1 MRRELVERAIAG
13 DHDAFSELARVSIGR
28 LYAVARLILRDPH
41 RAEDATQEALVA
53 AWRDLSALRDP
64 DRFDAW
70 LHRLLLRA
78 CYREASRG
86 RRRWTVETEV
96 HEWDGATVPDPI
108 ADLADR
114 DQLERGFRRL
124 APEQRAAIVLHHYLG
139 LTLDETA
146 DALGVPPG
154 TARSRV
160 NRAMGALRAALE
172 ADARSSNSNE
182 RRLA

>member
-1 MRRELVERAIAG
+1 MRRDLVERAMAG

-28 LYAVARLILRDPH
+28 LYAAARLILRDSQ

-70 LHRLLLRA
+70 LHRLLVRA

-86 RRRWTVETEV
+86 RRAWAVEVAVRDRE
-96 HEWDGATVPDPI
+96 GALPDP
-108 ADLADR
+108 AGDLADR

-124 APEQRAAIVLHHYLG
+124 PPDQRAVIVLHHYLG

-146 DALGVPPG
+146 EALGVPPG
-154 TARSRV
+154 TARSRLH
-160 NRAMGALRAALE
+160 RAIEALRAALD
-172 ADARSSNSNE
+172 ADARLAIPNE

>member
-1 MRRELVERAIAG
+1 MRRELVERAMAG

-41 RAEDATQEALVA
+41 GAEDATQEALVA

-64 DRFDAW
+64 DRFDGW

-78 CYREASRG
+78 CYREAWRG
-86 RRRWTVETEV
+86 RRRWTVESEV
-96 HEWDGATVPDPI
+96 REWDGMVPDPT
-108 ADLADR
+108 ADFADR
-114 DQLERGFRRL
+114 DQLERGFSRL
-124 APEQRAAIVLHHYLG
+124 APDQRAVIVLHHYLG

-154 TARSRV
+154 TARSRI
-160 NRAMGALRAALE
+160 NRAMGALRAALD
-172 ADARSSNSNE
+172 ADARSGNSNE